1 MQKEIVQ
8 KVIKTIREDGAKG
21 CLRKTES
28 YINKKIRQ
36 RKLNTLSYKDILFI
50 SGCREDL
57 PHPWRYRVKHQRE
70 QLEAYHYATDEVY
83 YQDLKLEQLNYYRA
97 FIFFRCPCTDL
108 INEFVDKAK
117 KLNKKVAYD
126 VDDLVIDTFYTNQI
140 KFVQEMGVAD
150 KVAYDNNVLNMQKLL
165 KKCDFAIT
173 STNCLAEELKKYVP
187 FVYIN
192 RNTAS
197 EEMVK
202 LSKEAIKIKEESQI
216 VKLGYFSGSIT
227 HNADFEMIL
236 PIIITLM
243 ERHENIELYLVG
255 ELDLP
260 DGLQKYSGRIKKLP
274 FGDWRHLPQIISL
287 VDINLAPLENTIFN
301 KAKSENKW
309 VEAALVKTVTVASDV
324 GAFHDC
330 IENKKTG
337 FLCSSTEEW
346 ETTLNYLIEHKEERD
361 KVAEYAQ
368 KHCLENNTTINTG
381 KNIVKIFK
389 EALPSNYVFVLPGLE
404 ISGGIKVALKHAKIL
419 QDNGKDVT
427 LFLLTGNKHSFEFE
441 GTEFPII
448 NIDETKIKGNIGY
461 AVATMWTTMAFVDS
475 YINIKNRCY
484 LVQNYESNFYEEG
497 NRLRI
502 EANKSYCPYHN
513 VKFYTISKWCEKW
526 LKEQYNQNAI
536 YAPNGIEIE
545 RFTCH
550 KRSFGKKIRILIEG
564 DCAVDYKNVDE
575 AFEVINKLDSASY
588 EVWYMSY
595 NAEPKEKYRVDKFLH
610 KIPYEKVP
618 EIYAQCDILL
628 KTSLLESFSYPPLE
642 MMASGGY
649 VVAVPNG
656 GNVEYLQH
664 GENCLFYEAGNIAQ
678 ACDAIRRIKQDKE
691 LQETLFVNGR
701 KTAESR
707 AWENINQTILK
718 MYTE

>member
-117 KLNKKVAYD
+117 KSNKKVAYD

-140 KFVQEMGVAD
+140 KFVREMGVAD

-216 VKLGYFSGSIT
+216 VRLGYFSGSIT

-243 ERHENIELYLVG
+243 E
-255 ELDLP
+255 
-260 DGLQKYSGRIKKLP
+260 
-274 FGDWRHLPQIISL
+274 
-287 VDINLAPLENTIFN
+287 
-301 KAKSENKW
+301 
-309 VEAALVKTVTVASDV
+309 
-324 GAFHDC
+324 
-330 IENKKTG
+330 
-337 FLCSSTEEW
+337 
-346 ETTLNYLIEHKEERD
+346 
-361 KVAEYAQ
+361 
-368 KHCLENNTTINTG
+368 
-381 KNIVKIFK
+381 
-389 EALPSNYVFVLPGLE
+389 
-404 ISGGIKVALKHAKIL
+404 
-419 QDNGKDVT
+419 
-427 LFLLTGNKHSFEFE
+427 
-441 GTEFPII
+441 
-448 NIDETKIKGNIGY
+448 
-461 AVATMWTTMAFVDS
+461 
-475 YINIKNRCY
+475 
-484 LVQNYESNFYEEG
+484 
-497 NRLRI
+497 
-502 EANKSYCPYHN
+502 
-513 VKFYTISKWCEKW
+513 
-526 LKEQYNQNAI
+526 
-536 YAPNGIEIE
+536 
-545 RFTCH
+545 
-550 KRSFGKKIRILIEG
+550 
-564 DCAVDYKNVDE
+564 
-575 AFEVINKLDSASY
+575 
-588 EVWYMSY
+588 
-595 NAEPKEKYRVDKFLH
+595 
-610 KIPYEKVP
+610 
-618 EIYAQCDILL
+618 
-628 KTSLLESFSYPPLE
+628 
-642 MMASGGY
+642 
-649 VVAVPNG
+649 
-656 GNVEYLQH
+656 
-664 GENCLFYEAGNIAQ
+664 
-678 ACDAIRRIKQDKE
+678 
-691 LQETLFVNGR
+691 
-701 KTAESR
+701 
-707 AWENINQTILK
+707 
-718 MYTE
+718 